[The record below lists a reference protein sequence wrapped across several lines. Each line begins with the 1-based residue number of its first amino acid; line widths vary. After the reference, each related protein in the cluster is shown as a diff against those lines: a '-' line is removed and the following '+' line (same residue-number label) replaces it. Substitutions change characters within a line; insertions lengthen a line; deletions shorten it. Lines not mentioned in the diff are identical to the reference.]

1 MATAFFPLD
10 EQLALPPTALL
21 PHAHQSLVRLCA
33 WMPFERAASELQA
46 MLGVQVSDS
55 TVRRQALAVGAT
67 WEQIQTEQAQPTGSK
82 HFPLPHEDPAERMLM
97 SSDGGLVPLRG
108 GVWAEVKTLVI
119 GEVICPKD
127 GQSTVRSQA
136 HTYFSR
142 LVDAAT
148 FADLASVE
156 VSRRGVERAKEVA
169 AVQDG
174 ADWLQSFVDGHRHD
188 AVRILDFAHAAG
200 YLGQIAE
207 QAQLGGRHLPKGWL
221 TILLHQLKHHGP
233 KRVLLHLERLEQRW
247 GLSSI
252 SDALRYFRKREP
264 QMQYPQ
270 FQADGWPIGSGSVE
284 SGNKVVMQARLKGAG
299 MRWRPSNVN
308 PMLALRTMVYN
319 ERWSEG
325 WQQQQQWRKDSQ
337 DSRRKQR
344 AQLRRERLLH
354 RFREH
359 LVRLYLLSPCPKPA
373 SPPAPKG
380 RTEGQRRWGR
390 QTFSPKALHLRHAK
404 I

>member
-1 MATAFFPLD
+1 
-10 EQLALPPTALL
+10 
-21 PHAHQSLVRLCA
+21 V
-33 WMPFERAASELQA
+33 
-46 MLGVQVSDS
+46 
-55 TVRRQALAVGAT
+55 
-67 WEQIQTEQAQPTGSK
+67 
-82 HFPLPHEDPAERMLM
+82 
-97 SSDGGLVPLRG
+97 
-108 GVWAEVKTLVI
+108 VI
-119 GEVICPKD
+119 GEVVCAKD
-127 GQSTVRSQA
+127 EHRTVRSQA

-142 LVDAAT
+142 LVDAAS

-156 VSRRGVERAKEVA
+156 VSRRGVERATEVA

-174 ADWLQSFVDGHRHD
+174 ADWLQGFVDGHRHD

-200 YLGQIAE
+200 YVGQIAE
-207 QAQLGGRHLPKGWL
+207 QAQLGGRHPPKGWL

-308 PMLALRTMVYN
+308 PMLALRTVVYN
-319 ERWSEG
+319 ERWSES
-325 WQQQQQWRKDSQ
+325 WQQPQHWRKESQ
-337 DSRRKQR
+337 DRRRKQR
-344 AQLRRERLLH
+344 CQLRREQLLQRLK
-354 RFREH
+354 EQ
-359 LVRLYLLSPCPKPA
+359 LVRLYLLSPRPTPA
-373 SPPAPKG
+373 SPPSTPKG

-390 QTFSPKALHLRHAK
+390 QPFLPKLFIYVMQKNEWHPPRYGNSDAPSSFTYPWLSCPAYLLSPALPTAYGPDL
-404 I
+404 